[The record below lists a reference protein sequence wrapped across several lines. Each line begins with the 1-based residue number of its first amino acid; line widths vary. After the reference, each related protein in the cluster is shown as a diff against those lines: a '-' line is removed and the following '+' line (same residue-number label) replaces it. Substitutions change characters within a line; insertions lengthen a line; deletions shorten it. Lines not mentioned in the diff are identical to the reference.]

1 MYFAALLARTED
13 GWEASDMELDDVESL
28 SDLIDLARSAS
39 VDDDTVVALIEQE
52 DTWFGVVRVDG
63 EEDPRYY
70 VSNASAASRSSYG
83 SMLTDELLGKDDEDD
98 ELDELDLDGT
108 EDGEDEVVAS
118 YPDGGSA
125 DRDGGDHEYAD
136 DTDDTDADDSHDVR
150 AGSEPAPAG
159 PLGDPRLLDDLG
171 VSHKQLMTLD
181 GDALSE
187 IADSLGATEVLEAVR

>member
-28 SDLIDLARSAS
+28 SDLIDLARSAA

-52 DTWFGVVRVDG
+52 DAWFGVVRVDG
-63 EEDPRYY
+63 EEDPRYF
-70 VSNASAASRSSYG
+70 VSNAAAAARSSYG
-83 SMLTDELLGKDDEDD
+83 SMLTKELLGNDEEDD

-108 EDGEDEVVAS
+108 EDGEEDSGSAYADEDA
-118 YPDGGSA
+118 DEDEAGGSGA
-125 DRDGGDHEYAD
+125 
-136 DTDDTDADDSHDVR
+136 
-150 AGSEPAPAG
+150 EPVPAG

-171 VSHKQLMTLD
+171 VTHKQLMTLD

>member
-13 GWEASDMELDDVESL
+13 GWEASDMELDNVESL
-28 SDLIDLARSAS
+28 SDLIDLARSAA

-52 DTWFGVVRVDG
+52 DAWFGVVRVDG
-63 EEDPRYY
+63 EEDPRYF
-70 VSNASAASRSSYG
+70 VSNASAAARSSYG
-83 SMLTDELLGKDDEDD
+83 SMLTRELLGSDEEDD

-108 EDGEDEVVAS
+108 EDGEEETIAAFIDDEVDDEAET
-118 YPDGGSA
+118 GGTGA
-125 DRDGGDHEYAD
+125 
-136 DTDDTDADDSHDVR
+136 
-150 AGSEPAPAG
+150 EPVPAG

-171 VSHKQLMTLD
+171 VTHKELMALH